1 MSCSANSSSVVLQT
15 VSEGGSQEVMKVEQI
30 QASKWT

>member
-1 MSCSANSSSVVLQT
+1 

-30 QASKWT
+30 QASIWAWM